1 MAVLLPVVLIPN
13 PLMNPIL
20 SSESPS
26 IDHNLLQKVTPD
38 APELQEPVLQT
49 LPNRQQLLPQ
59 TLDEPLG
66 QMASMPFQTSSA
78 APLLM
83 AQIDEKGRGLL
94 ERLLASL
101 PPLILQKLLFHLID
115 RLADVRHTPND
126 NTPPK
131 HPRLLS
137 ALTTKPQALLR
148 VTPTP
153 SSAVMWL
160 LHPSPTPTQNHL
172 QILTGPY
179 NSPLVHLIPDPV

>member
-13 PLMNPIL
+13 LLMSLIP
-20 SSESPS
+20 SSEYPN

-49 LPNRQQLLPQ
+49 LPNHQQPHPQ
-59 TLDEPLG
+59 TLDELLD
-66 QMASMPFQTSSA
+66 QMDLMPCQTSSA

-94 ERLLASL
+94 ERLLAFL
-101 PPLILQKLLFHLID
+101 LPLILQKLLFHLID
-115 RLADVRHTPND
+115 RLADVRHTLSD

-131 HPRLLS
+131 HPPLLS

-148 VTPTP
+148 AIPTP

-160 LHPSPTPTQNHL
+160 LHQLPTPTQNHL
-172 QILTGPY
+172 QISMGPY
-179 NSPLVHLIPDPV
+179 NSPLVRLTPGPV